1 MSEKFWNERAE
12 WSIATFGP
20 VDERG
25 PMGPVLHL
33 KEEVD
38 EALEHL
44 NNSPYDKSKFV
55 EELVDCLFLIEDAA
69 MRSGLSYND
78 FYHAAFAKLQ
88 KNKKRVW
95 NKRISNEPV
104 KHVKG
109 IED

>member
-69 MRSGLSYND
+69 MRVGCRIMISITLLLLSCKRTRSGY
-78 FYHAAFAKLQ
+78 
-88 KNKKRVW
+88 
-95 NKRISNEPV
+95 
-104 KHVKG
+104 G
-109 IED
+109 INALVMNL